1 MAIMKKLCTIIL
13 ITFICSV
20 LNAGGTKGI
29 LNSWVDD
36 WPIQPITVICPWAVG
51 GVVDRVNRALAAYG
65 EEVFNQPIVATND
78 FIRQGAISVS
88 DNFLQAVTPLLGD
101 GGNVAFGNYLDTK
114 ANEPVFIIGS
124 ENAFAVTPNIR
135 TSRPL
140 PFEYNDFEPVISLC
154 SAVFVMTANARLNIV
169 DLESLRAYGK
179 GKTLIVAVGGTSSIE
194 YFMLKQLFEELGL
207 KLEIVAYNGANLAV
221 NALMKGEVDLAV
233 SHQSQAKHGVE
244 TGIITPVVLFD
255 EKGSDEGVYAGVRGV
270 GEYGYTA
277 YCKNRSFLMARKGT
291 NAAVI
296 QKMYEGYKKIL
307 AQEDIQQLY
316 KNMMIEIEPLD
327 AIEIRKHLT
336 EVQTMVKSHL

>member
-1 MAIMKKLCTIIL
+1 MKKNCVIIAL
-13 ITFICSV
+13 IFICSV
-20 LNAGGTKGI
+20 TNAGGTKGI

-36 WPIQPITVICPWAVG
+36 WPTQPITVICPWAVG
-51 GVVDRVNRALAAYG
+51 GVVDIVNRALAAYG

-124 ENAFAVTPNIR
+124 ENAFAVTPNTR

-140 PFEYNDFEPVISLC
+140 PFKYNDFEPVISLC

>member
-1 MAIMKKLCTIIL
+1 M
-13 ITFICSV
+13 
-20 LNAGGTKGI
+20 
-29 LNSWVDD
+29 VD
-36 WPIQPITVICPWAVG
+36 I
-51 GVVDRVNRALAAYG
+51 VNRALAAYG

-124 ENAFAVTPNIR
+124 ENAFAVTPHTR

-255 EKGSDEGVYAGVRGV
+255 EKGSDEGVYMSIKYLR
-270 GEYGYTA
+270 
-277 YCKNRSFLMARKGT
+277 L
-291 NAAVI
+291 AV
-296 QKMYEGYKKIL
+296 L
-307 AQEDIQQLY
+307 
-316 KNMMIEIEPLD
+316 
-327 AIEIRKHLT
+327 
-336 EVQTMVKSHL
+336 

>member
-1 MAIMKKLCTIIL
+1 MKKNCVIIAL
-13 ITFICSV
+13 IFICSV
-20 LNAGGTKGI
+20 TNAGGTKGI

-36 WPIQPITVICPWAVG
+36 WPTEPISVICPWAIG
-51 GVVDRVNRALAAYG
+51 GVVDIVNRALAAYG

-124 ENAFAVTPNIR
+124 ENAFAVTPYTR

-296 QKMYEGYKKIL
+296 QKVYEGYKKIL

-327 AIEIRKHLT
+327 AIAIRKHLT

>member
-1 MAIMKKLCTIIL
+1 MKKNCVIIAL
-13 ITFICSV
+13 IFICSV
-20 LNAGGTKGI
+20 TNAGGTKGI

-36 WPIQPITVICPWAVG
+36 WPTEPISVICPWAIG
-51 GVVDRVNRALAAYG
+51 GVVDIVNRALAAYG

-124 ENAFAVTPNIR
+124 ENAFAVTPHTR

-296 QKMYEGYKKIL
+296 QKVYEGYKKIL

-327 AIEIRKHLT
+327 AIAIRKHIT

>member
-1 MAIMKKLCTIIL
+1 MKKNCVIIAL
-13 ITFICSV
+13 IFICSV
-20 LNAGGTKGI
+20 TNAGGTKGI

-36 WPIQPITVICPWAVG
+36 WPTEPISVICPWAIG
-51 GVVDRVNRALAAYG
+51 GVVDIVNRALAAYG

-78 FIRQGAISVS
+78 FIRNGAISVS

-124 ENAFAVTPNIR
+124 ENAFAVTPHTR

-296 QKMYEGYKKIL
+296 QKVYEGYKKIL

-327 AIEIRKHLT
+327 AIAIRKHLT

>member
-1 MAIMKKLCTIIL
+1 MKKNCVIIAL
-13 ITFICSV
+13 IFICSV
-20 LNAGGTKGI
+20 TNAGGTKGI

-36 WPIQPITVICPWAVG
+36 WPTEPISVICPWAIG
-51 GVVDRVNRALAAYG
+51 GVVDIVNRALAAYG

-124 ENAFAVTPNIR
+124 ENAFAVTPHTR

-296 QKMYEGYKKIL
+296 QKVYEGYKKIL
-307 AQEDIQQLY
+307 DQEDIQQLY

-327 AIEIRKHLT
+327 AIAIRKHLT